1 MKSVIMAG
9 GLGTRLRPLTD
20 NIPKS
25 LIPVGGRPVIL
36 YLIDSFSTVSRDYIL
51 TVSYKYEKIVEL
63 FSGKLSKKGNF
74 LFSVEK
80 DPLGTAGGLKKTEKF
95 LEETFFVGNA
105 DTVFRE
111 DMKELL
117 KFHIKNKNMI
127 TIGLTKVDNPSEF
140 GVVKLRDGQ
149 IVQFQE
155 KPKENPISNL
165 ANAGIY
171 IMEPEIFD
179 YIERG
184 KVSDIAKNL
193 IPALQD
199 DNKKIGG
206 YEIKGI
212 WIDIGRP
219 RDLIRANIE
228 MSKKYTGKL
237 PFNGNIYLGKKVK
250 IGRNVII
257 KDSSIYDNVSISDN
271 VSIENSV
278 IYDNSQIGD
287 GSKIK
292 NSILSF
298 NSILG
303 EGVYVDDSV
312 IGGGLLLRKGG
323 KIEGSILSSGE
334 ENK

>member
-1 MKSVIMAG
+1 MAG

-25 LIPVGGRPVIL
+25 LIPVAGRPVIL

-51 TVSYKYEKIVEL
+51 TVSYRYEKIVEL

-111 DMKELL
+111 DMREIL
-117 KFHIKNKNMI
+117 KFHLNNRNTI
-127 TIGLTKVDNPSEF
+127 TIGLTRVDNPSEF
-140 GVVKLRDGQ
+140 GVVKVKEGQ
-149 IVQFQE
+149 IIQFQE

-171 IMEPEIFD
+171 IMEPEVFD
-179 YIERG
+179 YIEKG
-184 KVSDIAKNL
+184 KVSDIAKDL
-193 IPALQD
+193 IPALQS
-199 DNKKIGG
+199 DNRRIGG
-206 YEIKGI
+206 YEIKGT

-228 MSKKYTGKL
+228 MSSDYNGNL
-237 PFNGNIYLGKKVK
+237 PFSGKIYM
-250 IGRNVII
+250 GRNVTVG
-257 KDSSIYDNVSISDN
+257 KNVKIYNSAVYGNVEIMDD
-271 VSIENSV
+271 VVIENSV
-278 IYDNSQIGD
+278 IYDNSVIGQR
-287 GSKIK
+287 SSIK

-334 ENK
+334 DNK